1 MKGIQKLWFETLEV
15 DWVVN
20 GVVLKYENNKNV
32 LTLHQMLGTYDV

>member
-1 MKGIQKLWFETLEV
+1 
-15 DWVVN
+15 VVN